1 MRIGFVW
8 DINGDRVEVRS
19 YEGKNYGGKP
29 TIKHM
34 TRADACWYK
43 IIPNPAHG
51 NERPFRK
58 NWRTPFLNGARP
70 LSLLR
75 A

>member
-51 NERPFRK
+51 NERP
-58 NWRTPFLNGARP
+58 
-70 LSLLR
+70 LLGVNP
-75 A
+75 